1 MDEDEGSAGRTSG
14 LLLPIALTL
23 LLVVGLG
30 IGGSVAYLL
39 WARPE
44 GTASADGCGGS
55 RTVEL
60 TVAPELY
67 DVVERSL
74 EKAGPKC
81 VQVVPDVRSGGD
93 VARGVSTGGALPD
106 LWIPESRF
114 WLGHALLGDR
124 SRVRMLSPSLART
137 PLRLVGGGRA
147 RRVPTW
153 GDAEVSGLV
162 SVPDPMVSTVGA
174 LAVMA
179 PQSEAR
185 AVGRTTA
192 DARQMVV
199 PFAQGYGAR
208 RTRGADEKVWPT
220 MFPPDSPRLV
230 VTTEQELGNTDGA
243 ERLRDLTPP
252 VGAPALNF
260 PLVARTGAAPG
271 TREVARSLINHLAG
285 EDGIALL
292 HDQGLRPP
300 QGAAASGTS
309 ATSAQGA
316 TRSQVATYLPTP
328 LARRV
333 SDAVRSWQTL
343 AIPSAILAV
352 VDASGSMDFDAGT
365 GTRMDLLADAAG
377 IGLSFLPDHA
387 RVGLWVFS
395 IDQGGPGQDWRV
407 LEPIRRLDDLR
418 FGRTQRF
425 ALRQWATRLP
435 SLTNGGTGLYDT
447 ALAAYREAVR
457 RYRPHYSNAVV
468 LMTDGQNEDPGSIGL
483 RRLLDRLHEL
493 RDPDRPVRIVGIAIS
508 DDADLG
514 ALERMARVTGGDAYL
529 AKQPQDI
536 LGVFAQAVLSR

>member
-1 MDEDEGSAGRTSG
+1 MDAGDESDGGRTSG

-23 LLVVGLG
+23 LLAVGLA
-30 IGGSVAYLL
+30 IGGAVTYLL
-39 WARPE
+39 VAEPG
-44 GTASADGCGGS
+44 GTASSDGCDRLRS
-55 RTVEL
+55 VDI

-67 DVVERSL
+67 DVVEAAVDDFAPR
-74 EKAGPKC
+74 C
-81 VQVVPDVRSGGD
+81 TRVNPDERSGGD
-93 VARGVSTGGALPD
+93 VARGVGTGGALPD

-114 WLGHALLGDR
+114 WLGRAWLGGR
-124 SRVRMLSPSLART
+124 SRVRVLAPSVART
-137 PLRLVGGGRA
+137 PLLLVGGPRA
-147 RRVPTW
+147 RRFPTW

-179 PQSEAR
+179 PRSEAR
-185 AVGRTTA
+185 AARRTA
-192 DARQMVV
+192 AEAGQMVV
-199 PFAQGYGAR
+199 PFAQRYGAR
-208 RTRGADEKVWPT
+208 RSRGADQEVWPT
-220 MFPPDSPRLV
+220 MFRQLSPRLV
-230 VTTEQELGNTDGA
+230 VTTEQELGTVEGGQ
-243 ERLRDLTPP
+243 RLRDLTPS
-252 VGAPALNF
+252 VGAPVLDF
-260 PLVARTGAAPG
+260 PLAARNDAAPG
-271 TREVARSLINHLAG
+271 TREVALRLLDYLESA
-285 EDGIALL
+285 DGTAALVE
-292 HDQGLRPP
+292 HGLRRPHGRAP
-300 QGAAASGTS
+300 EGA
-309 ATSAQGA
+309 
-316 TRSQVATYLPTP
+316 RSDVSTYLPTP
-328 LARRV
+328 PARAV
-333 SDAVRSWQTL
+333 ATAVRSWQTL

-418 FGRTQRF
+418 FGRTQRY
-425 ALRQWATRLP
+425 ALRRWATRLP

-457 RYRPHYSNAVV
+457 RYRPNYSNAVV

-483 RRLLDRLHEL
+483 EQLLSRLREL

-508 DDADLG
+508 GDADLS
-514 ALERMARVTGGDAYL
+514 ALQRMATATGGDAYL
-529 AKQPQDI
+529 AAQPEDI

>member
-1 MDEDEGSAGRTSG
+1 MDEDEGSGGRASG
-14 LLLPIALTL
+14 LLLPIVLTL

-39 WARPE
+39 WAQPE

-55 RTVEL
+55 RPVDL
-60 TVAPELY
+60 TVAPEIY
-67 DVVERSL
+67 DVVVRSL
-74 EKAGPKC
+74 EEAAPTC
-81 VQVVPDVRSGGD
+81 VQVTPDSRPGGD

-114 WLGHALLGDR
+114 WLGRALLGDR
-124 SRVRMLSPSLART
+124 SSVRMLSPSVART
-137 PLRLVGGGRA
+137 PLLLVGGDQAQRF
-147 RRVPTW
+147 PTW

-162 SVPDPMVSTVGA
+162 SVPDPVVSTVGA
-174 LAVMA
+174 LAVLA
-179 PQSEAR
+179 PQTEAR
-185 AVGRTTA
+185 SVGRTTA

-199 PFAQGYGAR
+199 PFAQEYGAR
-208 RTRGADEKVWPT
+208 RTRGDDETVWPT
-220 MFPPDSPRLV
+220 MFPPQSPRLV
-230 VTTEQELGNTDGA
+230 VTTEQELGTTDGA

-260 PLVARTGAAPG
+260 PLVARADAAPG
-271 TREVARSLINHLAG
+271 TREVARGLLDYLDS

-292 HDQGLRPP
+292 TDQGLRPP
-300 QGAAASGTS
+300 QGAAASAAS
-309 ATSAQGA
+309 ATAA
-316 TRSQVATYLPTP
+316 TRSEVATYLPTP
-328 LARRV
+328 LARNV
-333 SDAVRSWQTL
+333 SDAVQSWKTL

-395 IDQGGPGQDWRV
+395 IDQGGSGQDWRV

-418 FGRTQRF
+418 SGRTQRSS
-425 ALRQWATRLP
+425 LRQWATRLP

-447 ALAAYREAVR
+447 ALAAYQEAVR

-468 LMTDGQNEDPGSIGL
+468 LMTDGQNEDPGSIRL
-483 RRLLDRLHEL
+483 KQLLDRLREL

-514 ALERMARVTGGDAYL
+514 ALERMARATGGDAYL
-529 AKQPQDI
+529 AEQPQDI
-536 LGVFAQAVLSR
+536 LGVFARAVLSR